1 MVRIEKV
8 REVLG
13 FVDGITE
20 AVLDLQVSTVEDLP
34 SLGDTV
40 KQYKVEG
47 GSIAQIIQT
56 GQIATLDDDGSW
68 YADGEEIG

>member
-20 AVLDLQVSTVEDLP
+20 AVLDLQVSTVAELP
-34 SLGDTV
+34 NLGDTSE
-40 KQYKVEG
+40 QYKIAG

-56 GQIATLDDDGSW
+56 GQIATLDDDGNW
-68 YADGEEIG
+68 YAEGEEVV

>member
-13 FVDGITE
+13 FADGITV
-20 AVLDLQVSTVEDLP
+20 AVLDLQVSTVSELP
-34 SLGDTV
+34 GLGDTAER
-40 KQYKVEG
+40 YKIAG

-56 GQIATLDDDGSW
+56 GQIATLDDDGNW
-68 YADGEEIG
+68 YADGEEVV